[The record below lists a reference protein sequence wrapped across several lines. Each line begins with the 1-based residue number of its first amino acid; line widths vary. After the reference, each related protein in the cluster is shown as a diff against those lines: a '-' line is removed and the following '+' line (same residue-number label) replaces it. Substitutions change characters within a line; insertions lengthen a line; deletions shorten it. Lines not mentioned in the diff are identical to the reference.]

1 MIARARADFAIGRN
15 DVMRSG
21 HFSNAQSGMI
31 AVLLASAGLCFW
43 GRSAAAGVG
52 VSAKA
57 GTTGLGADLTVS
69 VSSNFNLRAGY
80 YLLSV
85 KAEFEDES
93 DDADRYDV
101 ALRLRSIPI
110 LLDWHPWKGDFRIS
124 AGAVFNGNKLVVSA
138 EEGSI
143 VGIGDGEYLIKSL
156 EGRVTFRDF
165 VPYAGMG
172 YGNAADAQSRWH
184 FAFDFGAIFQGEPD
198 IELKAQAA
206 NPSVQNLLDSDVK
219 KEEQDLEDDASVFRI
234 YPVISFGVSFSF

>member
-165 VPYAGMG
+165 VPYAGIG

-184 FAFDFGAIFQGEPD
+184 FAFDLGAIFQGEPD